1 MSNQP
6 DAQGKGC
13 GVGGTG
19 PVQPR
24 RATRDYLLGTND
36 LLAQHPL
43 SEWVTKKTPQRI
55 GALGGVFCIFRYKAN
70 TLGLAI

>member
-36 LLAQHPL
+36 LMAQHPL
-43 SEWVTKKTPQRI
+43 NE
-55 GALGGVFCIFRYKAN
+55 
-70 TLGLAI
+70 

>member
-24 RATRDYLLGTND
+24 RAKRDYLLGTND
-36 LLAQHPL
+36 LMAQHPQL
-43 SEWVTKKTPQRI
+43 
-55 GALGGVFCIFRYKAN
+55 
-70 TLGLAI
+70 

>member
-24 RATRDYLLGTND
+24 RAMRDYLLGTND

-55 GALGGVFCIFRYKAN
+55 GALGGYFVSFATKPIP
-70 TLGLAI
+70 